1 MPSIDLEMSQQTL
14 EEGQKITTTEN
25 NFVDFESSDSGS
37 KPKMW
42 DKNRKFIFEGKVFP
56 DNFKLNFNVFLLWS
70 GEKFPS
76 KVI

>member
-37 KPKMW
+37 KPKM
-42 DKNRKFIFEGKVFP
+42 
-56 DNFKLNFNVFLLWS
+56 
-70 GEKFPS
+70 
-76 KVI
+76 